1 VNGYKVEDIRNV
13 ALISHSGAGKT
24 SLVETMLFLSGGRS
38 RWGKVDEGTSILD
51 HDPEEKERQV
61 SINTSIAPVNW
72 NDCKINLLDTPGYFD
87 FVGEVKVALRAADI
101 ALVTVEGVSGV
112 EVGTE
117 LVWGYADELDQPRVV
132 FVNKLDRENADFLK
146 VLGQLREHF
155 DEQLVPLQLPIG
167 KEADF
172 SGVVNLLAEQAY
184 TFDDEGNS
192 EEIEIPA
199 GLDDDVQQYREEL
212 LDAIVERDDELLL
225 MYLEGEELDSEA
237 LKRVLREAVVE
248 RDIVPVLCGS
258 ALTAA
263 GITTFMD
270 FIIDYFPA
278 PSELPA
284 AEGKEPETG
293 EEITRAPS
301 ADESFS
307 GLAFKTMTDPYVG
320 RLTLTRIYSGRIT
333 PQMQIFNSAKGEP
346 EEIDRIFVPIGD
358 DQEELQ
364 EAVAGEIV
372 AIPKLQVSTT
382 GDTLCSTEAPI
393 IYPDIEFPDPVYSV
407 AVRPE
412 SRGDEDKL
420 GSGLSRVAEEDPTF
434 HTTRNR
440 ETNEQIVSGMGEM
453 HVSVMTQRLKRKFGV
468 SLNLSP
474 PRIAYRETIR
484 RPAEAHYRHKK
495 QSGGRG
501 QFGEVDVRLEP
512 MERGAG
518 FEFVDDIFGGAV
530 PRQFIPAVEKGIRE
544 AMGEGPMA
552 GYPVTD
558 IRATLFDGG
567 YHPVDSSEMAFKI
580 AASRALSQAFM
591 DAAPVLLEPIVEVTV
606 HVPEQFMGDVIGDL
620 NRKRGQILGMEPH
633 GKFQVIK
640 ARAPAA
646 EMARYAI
653 DLRSITQGRGTFTS
667 EFLSYEIVPEQEA
680 EKVVE
685 RAQSEQEE

>member
-1 VNGYKVEDIRNV
+1 MNGYKVEDIRNI

-24 SLVETMLFLSGGRS
+24 SLAETMLFLSGGRS
-38 RWGKVDEGTSILD
+38 RWGRVDEGSSILD

-61 SINTSIAPVNW
+61 SINTAIAPVKW
-72 NDCKINLLDTPGYFD
+72 NGCKINLLDTPGYFD
-87 FVGEVKVALRAADI
+87 FVGEVKVALRAADV

-117 LVWGYADELDQPRVV
+117 LVWGYTDELNLPRVV
-132 FVNKLDRENADFLK
+132 FVNKLDRENADFFK

-155 DEQLVPLQLPIG
+155 DKKLVPLQIPIG
-167 KEADF
+167 KEDNF
-172 SGVVNLLAEQAY
+172 SGIVDLLSESAFS
-184 TFDDEGNS
+184 FDEEGNS
-192 EEIEIPA
+192 EQIAIP
-199 GLDDDVQQYREEL
+199 DDLAEDVEQYREEL
-212 LDAIVERDDELLL
+212 LDAVVERDDELLL
-225 MYLEGEELDSEA
+225 MYLEGEELDPEA
-237 LKRVLREAVVE
+237 LKKVLKEAVVE
-248 RDIVPVLCGS
+248 QDIVPVLCGS
-258 ALTAA
+258 AMTAT
-263 GITTFMD
+263 GITAFMD
-270 FIIDYFPA
+270 FVVDYLPA

-284 AEGKEPETG
+284 IGGEDPENNDET
-293 EEITRAPS
+293 TRDPS
-301 ADESFS
+301 VEESFS

-333 PQMQIFNSAKGEP
+333 PGMRILNSVKGES
-346 EEIDRIFVPIGD
+346 EEIDRIFVPKGD
-358 DQEELQ
+358 DQEELS

-382 GDTLCSTEAPI
+382 GDTLCSLDAPI
-393 IYPDIEFPDPVYSV
+393 VYPSIEFPDPVYSV

-434 HTTRNR
+434 HTERNS

-468 SLNLSP
+468 SLKLSP
-474 PRIAYRETIR
+474 PKIAYRETIR
-484 RPAEAHYRHKK
+484 RASEAHYRHKK

-501 QFGEVDVRLEP
+501 QFGEVDIRLEP
-512 MERGAG
+512 MERGGG

-530 PRQFIPAVEKGIRE
+530 PRQFIPAVEKGIIE
-544 AMGEGPMA
+544 SMQEGPLA

-580 AASRALSQAFM
+580 AASRALTQAFM
-591 DAAPVLLEPIVEVTV
+591 DAAPVLLEPIVQVTV
-606 HVPEQFMGDVIGDL
+606 QVPEEFMGDVIGDL
-620 NRKRGQILGMEPH
+620 NRKRGQILGMEPR

-646 EMARYAI
+646 EMVRYAI

-667 EFLSYEIVPEQEA
+667 EFAAYEMVPEQEA
-680 EKVVE
+680 EKVIE
-685 RAQSEQEE
+685 QAQSEEE